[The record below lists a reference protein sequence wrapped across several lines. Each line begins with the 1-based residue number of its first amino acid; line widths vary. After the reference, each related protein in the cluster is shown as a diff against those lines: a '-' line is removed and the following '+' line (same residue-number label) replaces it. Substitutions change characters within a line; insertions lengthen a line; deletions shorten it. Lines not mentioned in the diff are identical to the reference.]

1 MSTAALLATLQM
13 KQGELTYYTQQQIFW
28 ARKHEDATAALKTQ
42 TDLESKWEQKY
53 DKVMDLEDDKKVKI
67 GGVEYTGAAL
77 GTNRESKA
85 QQYADEQVKGY
96 DEAKLEDLTEQD
108 IEYESMKTMYETLQ
122 KELQAEVDNLNEKV
136 GNEAGKTYLIGG
148 G

>member
-28 ARKHEDATAALKTQ
+28 ARKYEDATAALQTQ
-42 TDLESKWEQKY
+42 TNLESKWEEKY
-53 DKVMDLEDDKKVKI
+53 DKFMDLEDDKKVKI
-67 GGVEYTGAAL
+67 GGTEYTGAQL

-85 QQYADEQVKGY
+85 EQYANEQVKGY
-96 DEAKLEDLTEQD
+96 DEAKLEELTEED
-108 IEYESMKTMYETLQ
+108 IQYESMKTMYEALQ